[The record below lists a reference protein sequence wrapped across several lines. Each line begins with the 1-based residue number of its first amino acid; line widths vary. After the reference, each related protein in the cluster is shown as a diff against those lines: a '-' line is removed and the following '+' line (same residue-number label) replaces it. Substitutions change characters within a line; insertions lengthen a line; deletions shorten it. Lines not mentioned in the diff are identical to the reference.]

1 MERTAVT
8 LGGIELGS
16 SIANASGARS
26 SERGEIYELCAVHN
40 GALVLKSCNLAGLD
54 APESLKNPGVA
65 HFAAIASEL
74 TARGKVVVGS
84 AVGAS
89 EEELVAVAVVLEAAG
104 VQIIELNLADD
115 YVMNWVARFGS
126 QERLKAVLGRV
137 RDKIAAAIAVK
148 IPQRLALEPGAIADV
163 IRALRIAIVVC
174 HNDLPQ
180 GLEVDLATG
189 TARCAPRTLS
199 RAHALYRE
207 SAGLFDVV
215 AVGGVNSGR
224 DAYIAHL
231 AGAKVVQVGSAV
243 VKEGPGALGRIDREL
258 NAILVE
264 QGKRSVNEIIGQ
276 IRFA

>member
-1 MERTAVT
+1 MERTAVM
-8 LGGIELGS
+8 LGGIRLGS

-26 SERGEIYELCAVHN
+26 SERGEIYQLCAVHN

-54 APESLKNPGVA
+54 VPESLKNPGVA
-65 HFAAIASEL
+65 HFAAVAREL

-84 AVGAS
+84 VVGAS
-89 EEELVAVAVVLEAAG
+89 EEELVAVAVAMEAAG

-115 YVMNWVARFGS
+115 YVMNSVAPFS
-126 QERLKAVLGRV
+126 SAERLKAVLGPV
-137 RDKIAAAIAVK
+137 RDKIGAALAVK
-148 IPQRLALEPGAIADV
+148 MPQRPDLEPGAIADV
-163 IRALRIAIVVC
+163 IKALRIAIVVC
-174 HNDLPQ
+174 HNDLPKD
-180 GLEVDLATG
+180 LEIDLTSG
-189 TARCAPRTLS
+189 TARCAPRILS
-199 RAHALYRE
+199 QAPALYRE
-207 SAGLFDVV
+207 SKGRFDVV

-231 AGAKVVQVGSAV
+231 AGAKAVQVGSAV

-276 IRFA
+276 IRFT